1 MRRIVTLMLSAV
13 IVLSAAAADKE
24 TPEQIAKKDYSTWL
38 PVKGNWSIGFGLNP
52 ITTFI
57 GNMFNGATA
66 NNLGT
71 IAGDPM
77 GTAGVPITSLTMPT
91 PFVSVMGGYML
102 TDSWE
107 LHANVGFGFVYKNN
121 NFYVM
126 DDEAVYED
134 PLSEATVTDNHKTEH
149 YSGSIAIGAH
159 YHLGKTRRIQG
170 IFGAGLLYAFGQ
182 NKDKYSYGNEISDIN
197 QTPSIATGMGVTYN
211 TTLVGYI
218 PNARL
223 LHSTTS
229 AMHRIGAYGTIGI
242 EVFVAPKI
250 ALGANVN
257 VYLFYDFTPAVEN
270 KYDGW
275 NIRKNEV
282 SDYRQKVSPA
292 QHGVS
297 FSTNNIGANLYMAF
311 YL

>member
-1 MRRIVTLMLSAV
+1 MRRIVTLILSGV
-13 IVLSAAAADKE
+13 IVLSAAASTKE
-24 TPEQIAKKDYSTWL
+24 TPEQKAKKDYSTWL
-38 PVKGNWSIGFGLNP
+38 PAKGNWSIGFGLNP

-57 GNMFNGATA
+57 GNMFNGATT
-66 NNLGT
+66 NNLGAL
-71 IAGDPM
+71 AGDPM
-77 GTAGVPITSLTMPT
+77 GTAGVPITSTTMPA
-91 PFVSVMGGYML
+91 PFVSLMGGYML

-121 NFYVM
+121 NFYAI
-126 DDEAVYED
+126 DDEAVYLD
-134 PLSEATVTDNHKTEH
+134 PLSEATVTDSHKTEH

-159 YHLGKTRRIQG
+159 YHLGKTRCVQG

-182 NKDKYSYGNEISDIN
+182 NKDKYSYGNDISDIN
-197 QTPSIATGMGVTYN
+197 QTPTIATGMGVTYN
-211 TTLVGYI
+211 TALVGYI

-223 LHSTTS
+223 LQSTTS

-242 EVFVAPKI
+242 EIFVAPKI

-257 VYLFYDFTPAVEN
+257 VYLFYDFTPAVDN

-282 SDYRQKVSPA
+282 SDYIQKVSPA